1 MALLDPCRTLVLHP
15 VRIVTHE
22 TRFVSNPSTKGTT
35 RRPLTRNHVGR
46 RIDCSPARDKEAR
59 PMNRGRALE
68 IGGIVAGVVLII
80 FGIGALVLG
89 IDARNTVED
98 ELTQR
103 IVGSPDMSPDAIE
116 QSVQEAGLENVDI
129 PSCDVAEGDH
139 DRERGTLLRRI
150 HAHPRARVFGR
161 AHVRAMGRF
170 VSAEDPSD
178 PAGTSDEAAAAK
190 DEDGKPV
197 SNAARN
203 TWVPRPHWRPR
214 STSRTWPSRSGCSA
228 SSSASR

>member
-1 MALLDPCRTLVLHP
+1 
-15 VRIVTHE
+15 
-22 TRFVSNPSTKGTT
+22 
-35 RRPLTRNHVGR
+35 
-46 RIDCSPARDKEAR
+46 
-59 PMNRGRALE
+59 MNRGRALE

-98 ELTQR
+98 ELTQER

-129 PSCDVAEGDH
+129 PSCDVAEEEITTGSEA
-139 DRERGTLLRRI
+139 RCFAEYMRI
-150 HAHPRARVFGR
+150 HALESSGGLTYAQ
-161 AHVRAMGRF
+161 MGRF

-203 TWVPRPHWRPR
+203 TWVTETALATALNVSYMAEQIGLFSIVVGIALILAGIGFLILALAVFGKQARAEP
-214 STSRTWPSRSGCSA
+214 A
-228 SSSASR
+228 